1 MRVELK
7 TSWVE
12 GRFKSTSTTGVSRM
26 ATIDSTSG
34 VLSGIANNL
43 TNVFDGGTDNISVG
57 TVPSALLNTD
67 TTDKT
72 KTELTP
78 AVAAVAPAAVA
89 PAVVAPE
96 TTETPLTFSNVRTSE
111 APVPVA
117 MVDVDVNG
125 KTQQVA
131 VNPAATGTT
140 STATSA
146 VEGASAEE
154 VKAFNSVLADV
165 DAKVGKTASNA
176 TERAKNVAEFR
187 SKLSGSKLTEFD
199 ASMKSAAEKTGA
211 NFGRNEWKTDASKLS
226 AGTQAVLSK
235 YAAGQTATPKTE
247 VKKSEATST
256 AAKTETATPA
266 AKSTAIQGNVPQK
279 FSDATSEE
287 LRKINGKPNYMID
300 AALVEGNANADG
312 NKVTKAGL
320 SKVVSPQAAAELN
333 AYVFKGKEF
342 ASATDVRNQL
352 RAAYEGDQAL
362 RR

>member
-1 MRVELK
+1 MGSVNFDPSFGIPD
-7 TSWVE
+7 T
-12 GRFKSTSTTGVSRM
+12 
-26 ATIDSTSG
+26 AT
-34 VLSGIANNL
+34 N
-43 TNVFDGGTDNISVG
+43 NVFDGGTDKLGIATS
-57 TVPSALLNTD
+57 SLLNTD

-96 TTETPLTFSNVRTSE
+96 TTETPLTFSDARISE
-111 APVPVA
+111 TPVPVA

-140 STATSA
+140 STATSS

-226 AGTQAVLSK
+226 AGTQAALSK

-247 VKKSEATST
+247 SNKSEATT
-256 AAKTETATPA
+256 NAAKTETVTPTKKA
-266 AKSTAIQGNVPQK
+266 DSPLPAPNSSDKLSPETAR
-279 FSDATSEE
+279 E
-287 LRKINGKPNYMID
+287 LRGVFQNQTRAQVAETLVGQSKNRDLVAPASLGNLNLSPDAQAELSKKLFVKDKALTPDD
-300 AALVEGNANADG
+300 AAQ
-312 NKVTKAGL
+312 KL
-320 SKVVSPQAAAELN
+320 SNIKYRDWAVSQ
-333 AYVFKGKEF
+333 
-342 ASATDVRNQL
+342 
-352 RAAYEGDQAL
+352 
-362 RR
+362 

>member
-1 MRVELK
+1 MGSINFDPSFGAIPD
-7 TSWVE
+7 T
-12 GRFKSTSTTGVSRM
+12 
-26 ATIDSTSG
+26 A
-34 VLSGIANNL
+34 AN
-43 TNVFDGGTDNISVG
+43 NVFDGGTDKLGVATSN
-57 TVPSALLNTD
+57 LLNTD

-72 KTELTP
+72 NTALTP
-78 AVAAVAPAAVA
+78 AVAAVAPTAVA

-96 TTETPLTFSNVRTSE
+96 TTETPLTFSDARTSE

-131 VNPAATGTT
+131 VNPATTGTT

-226 AGTQAVLSK
+226 SGTQAVLSK
-235 YAAGQTATPKTE
+235 YAAGWTGTPTTESKAETVTPTKKTDSTATTGTGAQKLSDSTRSQLRTAFNETGNAAAMETRLTEGKKDGAVVSKTDLGRLGLDADAQAELTPRVFGKKQTA
-247 VKKSEATST
+247 S
-256 AAKTETATPA
+256 
-266 AKSTAIQGNVPQK
+266 
-279 FSDATSEE
+279 
-287 LRKINGKPNYMID
+287 
-300 AALVEGNANADG
+300 
-312 NKVTKAGL
+312 
-320 SKVVSPQAAAELN
+320 AAEVIQNLRTIQLQD
-333 AYVFKGKEF
+333 
-342 ASATDVRNQL
+342 SAARL
-352 RAAYEGDQAL
+352 
-362 RR
+362 